1 MPRRY
6 LELYPELF
14 AGLDEATV
22 SRILQT
28 VGSRGDGSLFPRE
41 VVVDVVSRATGGISF
56 QEHRERWLRSREQP
70 TR

>member
-14 AGLDEATV
+14 ADLDEATI
-22 SRILQT
+22 SRFLQT

-41 VVVDVVSRATGGISF
+41 VVVDVVNRVTGGISF
-56 QEHRERWLRSREQP
+56 QEHRERWLRAREQP
-70 TR
+70 TG

>member
-14 AGLDEATV
+14 ADLDEATI
-22 SRILQT
+22 SRVLQT

-41 VVVDVVSRATGGISF
+41 VVVDVVNRTTGGISF
-56 QEHRERWLRSREQP
+56 QEHRERWLRTREQP
-70 TR
+70 TA